1 MNTVVSFKRP
11 PKSARTQM
19 ETMIITADL
28 IKSWRKPTFQRPVK
42 INEKVRAMSEVI
54 RAEGGIIPGGVFVL
68 GVIERGAEAG
78 TYLVDGQHRCEAFL
92 ISGVPEGLADVRII
106 HFETLAEMG
115 EMYVQ
120 LQEQLVRMRPDDS
133 LRAMEQTIPALAY
146 IKRKCDFVGY
156 DQLRR
161 GTASPILSMGLAL
174 RAWAGSAAET
184 PVMAP
189 HALSLA
195 RAITDESARQ
205 LVDFLEICREAWG
218 RDVEYQ
224 RLWSSLNLTICM
236 WLYRRLVLD
245 KDRGVKRF
253 AVLTRDQF
261 KRAMMSVS
269 ADPAYL
275 DWLVARHMGER
286 DRSPCYGRLRAIIV
300 KRLAADTGGKA
311 KMPAPPWYTKT
322 GT

>member
-1 MNTVVSFKRP
+1 
-11 PKSARTQM
+11 
-19 ETMIITADL
+19 
-28 IKSWRKPTFQRPVK
+28 
-42 INEKVRAMSEVI
+42 
-54 RAEGGIIPGGVFVL
+54 
-68 GVIERGAEAG
+68 
-78 TYLVDGQHRCEAFL
+78 
-92 ISGVPEGLADVRII
+92 
-106 HFETLAEMG
+106 
-115 EMYVQ
+115 
-120 LQEQLVRMRPDDS
+120 
-133 LRAMEQTIPALAY
+133 
-146 IKRKCDFVGY
+146 
-156 DQLRR
+156 
-161 GTASPILSMGLAL
+161 
-174 RAWAGSAAET
+174 
-184 PVMAP
+184 
-189 HALSLA
+189 
-195 RAITDESARQ
+195 
-205 LVDFLEICREAWG
+205 
-218 RDVEYQ
+218 
-224 RLWSSLNLTICM
+224 M